1 MPSTKQRDTVTPEAF
16 LANYLPE
23 VQAIAST
30 LRELVKAT
38 VPEVQERV
46 ALGWQLIGYR
56 VPHGSRSRYFCF
68 VAPLAH
74 EVRLGFEY
82 GVLLSDQAQLEGG
95 GSQVRYVPSARSTR
109 SSRRGSARP
118 SPRRRWSLSHAEPV
132 EPLQIVS

>member
-16 LANYLPE
+16 LGSYSPE
-23 VQAIAST
+23 VQAIANA

-56 VPHGSRSRYFCF
+56 VPDGSRSRYFCF

-82 GVLLSDQAQLEGG
+82 GVLLSDQAQVEGE
-95 GSQVRYVPSARSTR
+95 GSQVRYVALRSLDAIDPARLRPLIAEAAMVALSRGTR
-109 SSRRGSARP
+109 
-118 SPRRRWSLSHAEPV
+118 
-132 EPLQIVS
+132 